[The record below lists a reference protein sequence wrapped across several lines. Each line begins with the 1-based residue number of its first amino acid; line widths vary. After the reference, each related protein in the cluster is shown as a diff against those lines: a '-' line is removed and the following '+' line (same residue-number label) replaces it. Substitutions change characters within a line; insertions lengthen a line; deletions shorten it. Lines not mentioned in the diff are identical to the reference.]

1 MEISAVHIQ
10 PMKPSPPPE
19 PIPPPGGN
27 IEHRQPPP
35 EPPPPGPPP
44 AASGEGSQN
53 AVEGPASA
61 TAKTTQAGQPLQPG
75 QVDLY
80 A

>member
-1 MEISAVHIQ
+1 MEIGSVHIQ

-27 IEHRQPPP
+27 IENRRPPP
-35 EPPPPGPPP
+35 EPQPPP
-44 AASGEGSQN
+44 APSGPQGQT
-53 AVEGPASA
+53 PSA
-61 TAKTTQAGQPLQPG
+61 TGVEDSNRATPSSHTPG
-75 QVDLY
+75 GVDLY